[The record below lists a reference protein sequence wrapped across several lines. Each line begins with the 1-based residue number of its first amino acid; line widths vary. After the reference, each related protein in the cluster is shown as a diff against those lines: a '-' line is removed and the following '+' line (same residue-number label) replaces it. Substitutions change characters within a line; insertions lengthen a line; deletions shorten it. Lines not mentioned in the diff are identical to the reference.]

1 MKNSVCV
8 CEREGQLSART
19 VAAIA
24 FFWWPRLAAADSD
37 GGIFFKKKPIQSVIS
52 QFLTQLK
59 MISPFKARER
69 KPTPEPD
76 VPKPVTGNSS
86 AHLYVCFD
94 LFSVSKLLIN
104 ANDFVFGYRF
114 HFTSHKA
121 GMDSVQMDRDR
132 ANQIIYE
139 HSKNSDYFKV

>member
-1 MKNSVCV
+1 M
-8 CEREGQLSART
+8 T
-19 VAAIA
+19 
-24 FFWWPRLAAADSD
+24 
-37 GGIFFKKKPIQSVIS
+37 
-52 QFLTQLK
+52 
-59 MISPFKARER
+59 SPFKARER

-76 VPKPVTGNSS
+76 VPKPVTGSS
-86 AHLYVCFD
+86 AAHLYVCFD
-94 LFSVSKLLIN
+94 LFSVKLLIN
-104 ANDFVFGYRF
+104 ANDFVFGDRF